1 MNNQHKIQSEVEKQ
15 QKLLATDPIRTSYT
29 NRMLEIIQ
37 RQPRY
42 ERGAKNVCITLVE
55 GLSKELKDY
64 LTKKYPLLYYVPT
77 N

>member
-1 MNNQHKIQSEVEKQ
+1 MNTPSRIQNEVERQ
-15 QKLLATDPIRTSYT
+15 HQLWAIDPIRTSYT

-55 GLSKELKDY
+55 GLSKELKEEP
-64 LTKKYPLLYYVPT
+64 KK
-77 N
+77 ND